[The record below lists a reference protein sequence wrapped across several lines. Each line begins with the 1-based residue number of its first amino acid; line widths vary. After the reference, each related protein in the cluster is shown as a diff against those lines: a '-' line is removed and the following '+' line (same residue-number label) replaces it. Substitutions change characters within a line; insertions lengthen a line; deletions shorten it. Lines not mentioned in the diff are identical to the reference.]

1 MGSTSLNAP
10 LDTLYKEFFE
20 DNSSADKLRLIYT
33 NKLQDRQTK
42 AAGRV
47 VYPGL
52 LEPEALAFHID
63 DKQLDRSDGKIP
75 AWLYLPAA
83 SGRMDRTCPACGH
96 EQGLLLFGLRSA
108 RLTAGISS
116 TLFTSTQNEESATE
130 KPRFLMFSDSVQ
142 DAAQRSAVTEV
153 RNTQS
158 VVQKAIYQ
166 GIHEMGVIA
175 DGDAPSISLENLVDN
190 LPPRLLAELGND
202 RFTASFI
209 PRDQVWRKAYK
220 VIGCGRYG
228 GH

>member
-1 MGSTSLNAP
+1 M
-10 LDTLYKEFFE
+10 
-20 DNSSADKLRLIYT
+20 
-33 NKLQDRQTK
+33 
-42 AAGRV
+42 
-47 VYPGL
+47 
-52 LEPEALAFHID
+52 
-63 DKQLDRSDGKIP
+63 
-75 AWLYLPAA
+75 
-83 SGRMDRTCPACGH
+83 
-96 EQGLLLFGLRSA
+96 
-108 RLTAGISS
+108 
-116 TLFTSTQNEESATE
+116 
-130 KPRFLMFSDSVQ
+130 Q

-220 VIGCGRYG
+220 SLVVADTEVTDNALLKTHSGALGMVDL
-228 GH
+228 